1 MRQVKDWILG
11 GLLAVTLTATASAT
25 DYQKGER
32 AYSDKDY
39 ATAITILTPLAE
51 AGDTKAQNLLGLMY
65 EFGPEF
71 GGGIKK
77 DEAKAAKWYRRAAE
91 AENPVAQ
98 YNLAVLYV
106 EGRGVT
112 RDFHLAYM
120 WFSISANLGVE
131 RAAEDRASLARRMT
145 STQIDE
151 ARKITQ
157 QCRAQNYKNCEQLS
171 P

>member
-1 MRQVKDWILG
+1 MKRIIMWVLG
-11 GLLAVTLTATASAT
+11 GLLAVMLIGTALA
-25 DYQKGER
+25 DIEKGRR
-32 AYSDKDY
+32 AYRDKDY

-51 AGDTKAQNLLGLMY
+51 AGDAKAQNLLGLMY

-151 ARKITQ
+151 AQKITQ
-157 QCRAQNYKNCEQLS
+157 QCRAQKYKNCEQLN
-171 P
+171 